1 MSNTGVGERIVS
13 VTERGQATIPKKI
26 RERLGIPTPGRVKF
40 VEDEETGE
48 VLVRPVESISEFR
61 GVIETDESASELLEE
76 ARAVDRKRERRLLDR
91 DEEP

>member
-1 MSNTGVGERIVS
+1 MGNTGTDEQIVS

-26 RERLGIPTPGRVKF
+26 RERLGIHTPGRVKF

-61 GVIETDESASELLEE
+61 GVIESDKSARELLDE
-76 ARAVDRKRERRLLDR
+76 ARTVDHERERRLLDR
-91 DEEP
+91 DEEA